1 MVEKTARLRSGDDRV
16 AVSAEARLIM
26 AVDGDVHSV
35 APEVVVE
42 FLGDIMPFNELD
54 DETLH
59 QVARHVKVDF
69 FPKETRLFTAG
80 ETEIDSLY
88 LIQQGGVKSFIVDD
102 EGEVTLKD
110 YRGEGAYIG
119 ALPLIRGTAANLD
132 IETVE
137 DTFCFLLPR
146 KIFLDLIN
154 SQPGFAQFYLK
165 SFSEKIVTTAYTELR
180 RHKMT
185 RRGDEDL
192 YLFSMQVGDIVKQ
205 EPRTVAVDTSVQ
217 EAAKRMAAYRIGSLL
232 IHQPG
237 NPDEIVG
244 IITDRDLRNKVLAHG
259 LAYTEPV
266 ESIMSSPVGTVLS
279 QSVCFDAL
287 LRMMSTGIHH
297 LAVERKGKIIG
308 VVTSHDIMLLQGNS
322 PYSLFKEIGK
332 QRNIQGLYPLS
343 QKIPEMIRNL
353 IKEGAKAGNIAR
365 MISILNDHIL
375 ERMLTLLEA
384 EMGKPPVDY
393 CWLLMGSEG
402 RREQT
407 FKTDQ
412 DNAILYADP
421 VDDAQR
427 REAEEYFAAFARKA
441 IDHLVNC
448 GYPLCPGEIMA
459 VNPKWCQPAS
469 VWKEYFANWVSAPDP
484 QELLHATIFFD
495 FRAGYGKA
503 SLAEDLRQH
512 LNTISRQQEIYLL
525 HLARECMSGRAPLSF
540 FKNFIVEKDGEHI
553 NKLDIKR
560 QGLTPFVNFA
570 RVLALKHGVKETNT
584 LARLHVLSKEKVISE
599 ELWSIAVEAYEM
611 QMQLRLIHQL
621 NQIEVGTLPDN
632 YIDPGELSDLEKRML
647 RDSFEVIERLHSV
660 LKTIFP
666 VG

>member
-1 MVEKTARLRSGDDRV
+1 
-16 AVSAEARLIM
+16 M

-42 FLGDIMPFNELD
+42 FLGNIMPFNELD

-59 QVARHVKVDF
+59 RVARHVKVDF
-69 FPKETRLFTAG
+69 FPKGTRLFTAG
-80 ETEIDSLY
+80 ETEVTHLH
-88 LIQQGGVKSFIVDD
+88 LIQQGGVKSFIMDD

-110 YRGEGAYIG
+110 YRGEGSYIG
-119 ALPLIRGTAANLD
+119 ALPIIRGTRPNLD

-146 KIFLDLIN
+146 EIFLELIG
-154 SQPGFAQFYLK
+154 SQPGFAQFFLK
-165 SFSEKIVTTAYTELR
+165 SFSEKIVNTAYAELR
-180 RHKMT
+180 HHKMT

-205 EPRTVAVDTSVQ
+205 EPRKVPTDTPIRK
-217 EAAKRMAAYRIGSLL
+217 AAATMAGYRIGSLL
-232 IHQPG
+232 IHEPG
-237 NPDEIVG
+237 NPDNIVG

-259 LAYTEPV
+259 LDYNLPV
-266 ESIMSSPVGTVLS
+266 GEIMSSPVGTVLS

-287 LRMMSTGIHH
+287 LQMMSTGIHH
-297 LAVERKGKIIG
+297 LAVERKGRIIG

-332 QRNIQGLYPLS
+332 QRTIQGLYPLS
-343 QKIPEMIRNL
+343 QKIPDMIRNL

-375 ERMLTLLEA
+375 ERLLTLLEQ
-384 EMGKPPVDY
+384 EMGPPPVDY

-407 FKTDQ
+407 FRTDQ
-412 DNAILYADP
+412 DNGIIYADP
-421 VDDAQR
+421 GNDEQR
-427 REAEEYFAAFARKA
+427 ERAEAYFTAFAEKA

-459 VNPKWCQPAS
+459 VNPRWRQPLS
-469 VWKEYFANWVSAPDP
+469 VWKEYFSKWVATPDP
-484 QELLHATIFFD
+484 QELLLVTIFFD
-495 FRAGYGKA
+495 FRPGFGKTA
-503 SLAEDLRQH
+503 LAQDLRRH
-512 LNTISRQQEIYLL
+512 LNEISRRQEIYLL
-525 HLARECMSGRAPLSF
+525 HLARECMAGRAPLSF
-540 FKNFIVEKDGEHI
+540 FKNFIVEKDGEHK

-570 RVLALKHGVKETNT
+570 RVMALKHGINETNT
-584 LARLHVLSKEKVISE
+584 LARFKVLAKEGHISE
-599 ELWSIAVEAYEM
+599 ELWAGSCDAYEM

-621 NQIEVGTLPDN
+621 NQIEEGVLPDN
-632 YIDPGELSDLEKRML
+632 HIDPAELSDLEKRML

>member
-1 MVEKTARLRSGDDRV
+1 
-16 AVSAEARLIM
+16 M
-26 AVDGDVHSV
+26 AVDGDVHSET
-35 APEVVVE
+35 PEVVVE
-42 FLGDIMPFNELD
+42 FLSRIMPFNELD

-59 QVARHVKVDF
+59 QLARHVKVDF
-69 FPKETRLFTAG
+69 FPKGTRLFTAG
-80 ETEIDSLY
+80 QTDITHLY
-88 LIQQGGVKSFIVDD
+88 LIQKGGVKSFIVDD

-119 ALPLIRGTAANLD
+119 ALPIIRGTAANLD

-146 KIFLDLIN
+146 EIFLDLIN
-154 SQPGFAQFYLK
+154 SQSGFAQYYLK

-205 EPRTVAVDTSVQ
+205 EPHTVSADSTIQ
-217 EAAKRMAAYRIGSLL
+217 QAAKTMASCRIGSLL

-237 NPDEIVG
+237 NREDIVG
-244 IITDRDLRNKVLAHG
+244 VITDRDLRNKVLAQG
-259 LAYTEPV
+259 RDYNEPV
-266 ESIMSSPVGTVLS
+266 KTIMSSPVATVLS
-279 QSVCFDAL
+279 QSICFDAL
-287 LRMMSTGIHH
+287 LQMMSCSIHH
-297 LAVERKGKIIG
+297 LAVEQKGKIIG

-332 QRNIQGLYPLS
+332 QRNIMGLYPLS
-343 QKIPEMIRNL
+343 QKIPDMIRNL

-375 ERMLTLLEA
+375 ERLLTLLEE
-384 EMGKPPVDY
+384 EMGAPPVDY

-412 DNAILYADP
+412 DNAIIYVDPADEN
-421 VDDAQR
+421 QR
-427 REAEEYFAAFARKA
+427 RDAEEYFATFARKA

-469 VWKEYFANWVSAPDP
+469 VWKQYFESWVAAPDP

-495 FRAGYGKA
+495 FRAGFGKA
-503 SLAEDLRQH
+503 SLAGDLRQH
-512 LNTISRQQEIYLL
+512 LNTITKRQEIYLL
-525 HLARECMSGRAPLSF
+525 HLASECRASRAPLSF

-553 NKLDIKR
+553 NKLDIKKK
-560 QGLTPFVNFA
+560 GLTPFVNFA
-570 RVLALKHGVKETNT
+570 RVLALQHGIKETNT
-584 LARLHVLSKEKVISE
+584 LARLHVLAKEKVITD
-599 ELWSIAVEAYEM
+599 ELWAMAVEAYEI

-621 NQIEVGTLPDN
+621 NQIESGILPDN
-632 YIDPGELSDLEKRML
+632 YIDPAELSDLEKRML

-660 LKTIFP
+660 LKAIFP

>member
-1 MVEKTARLRSGDDRV
+1 MKKRQDREPGITWSVPVEV
-16 AVSAEARLIM
+16 RLIM

-42 FLGDIMPFNELD
+42 FLADIMPFNELD

-59 QVARHVKVDF
+59 RVARHVKVDF
-69 FPKETRLFTAG
+69 FPKGTRLFTAG
-80 ETEIDSLY
+80 ETEIENLY

-110 YRGEGAYIG
+110 YRGEGAYVG

-146 KIFLDLIN
+146 EIFLDLIN
-154 SQPGFAQFYLK
+154 SQPGFAQYYLK

-205 EPRTVAVDTSVQ
+205 APRTVAADTSVQ
-217 EAAKRMAAYRIGSLL
+217 EAAKRMAGYRIGSLL

-237 NPDEIVG
+237 NPEEIVG

-266 ESIMSSPVGTVLS
+266 ASIMSSPVGTVLS

-332 QRNIQGLYPLS
+332 QRDIRGLYPLS

-375 ERMLTLLEA
+375 ERLLTLLET
-384 EMGKPPVDY
+384 EMGKSPVGY

-412 DNAILYADP
+412 DNAIIYEDP
-421 VDDAQR
+421 VDEEQR
-427 REAEEYFAAFARKA
+427 RAAEKYFVAFARKA

-459 VNPKWCQPAS
+459 VNPKWCQPVS

-503 SLAEDLRQH
+503 SLAGELREH
-512 LNTISRQQEIYLL
+512 LNKISKRQEIYLL

-570 RVLALKHGVKETNT
+570 RVLALKHGIKETNT

-599 ELWSIAVEAYEM
+599 ELWSMAVEAYEM

-632 YIDPGELSDLEKRML
+632 YIDPVELSDLEKRML
-647 RDSFEVIERLHSV
+647 RDSFEVIERLHNV